1 MYIADTQPHTNNIFN
16 WLEFFNEGLIIIMC
30 YIMICYAGIGPV
42 EEILKSSVPITIS
55 ITITGLMIA
64 ANLGVMLKM
73 NYTKIK

>member
-1 MYIADTQPHTNNIFN
+1 
-16 WLEFFNEGLIIIMC
+16 MC